1 MPEEKTARIDEELK
15 AAQEAAEWVTEEE
28 LTEQHKSTMASFCRR
43 KRARI
48 PGL

>member
-15 AAQEAAEWVTEEE
+15 AAQEATEWVTEEE
-28 LTEQHKSTMASFCRR
+28 LTKQHRSMMASFCRS

-48 PGL
+48 PGV